1 MSTWTSC
8 TPKSSRVLLVASA
21 RMNKTYQPSEVRD
34 STLKS
39 RAWWAA
45 SEVEADQGQMGDPT
59 TSIEFVSKTGIR
71 TTICG

>member
-1 MSTWTSC
+1 M
-8 TPKSSRVLLVASA
+8 SSRALLVASA

-34 STLKS
+34 PTLRS

-45 SEVEADQGQMGDPT
+45 NEVEADQGQMGDPT
-59 TSIEFVSKTGIR
+59 TSIEFVSKTGIC